1 MRKTFQLE
9 ANRHCSSG
17 ALYTTISRLEDKGY
31 LSSHPGVP
39 TAERGG
45 RAKNFLQVTES
56 GKAALRQFYAPTH
69 QLADGVADLTLA
81 SDVHKILLISDVPLN
96 LSEVLDRVGKLGWAL
111 MECDEPFKVLAS
123 VLYRLVAE
131 HLVYAIT
138 KNGEAAWKTS
148 PAVAVKGALGEKGA
162 TLLPPG
168 GFVDES

>member
-1 MRKTFQLE
+1 M
-9 ANRHCSSG
+9 
-17 ALYTTISRLEDKGY
+17 
-31 LSSHPGVP
+31 P

-45 RAKNFLQVTES
+45 RAKNFLHVTES
-56 GKAALRQFYAPTH
+56 GKSALRQTYASAH
-69 QLADGVADLTLA
+69 QLADGIAGLTLA
-81 SDVHKILLISDVPLN
+81 SDVHKILMLSDVPLN
-96 LSEVLDRVGKLGWAL
+96 LSEVLERVGRLGWAL

-123 VLYRLVAE
+123 VLYRLVTE

-138 KNGEAAWKTS
+138 KNGEVAWKTS